1 MKVALNADLP
11 RDEISFQAPRLAD
24 DPLQRTPQPSRNT
37 TKVLAPELHLQ
48 LEGILNVWVS

>member
-24 DPLQRTPQPSRNT
+24 DPLQRTP
-37 TKVLAPELHLQ
+37 
-48 LEGILNVWVS
+48 